1 MGSARSGAGAEH
13 RSRTERGVCEVTG
26 RAEAVADGR
35 SPGARGRVAGMLPV
49 AAPWV
54 FVTLWS
60 TGFIG
65 AKYGLPDAGP
75 FTFLALRMQIA
86 WVLLAGL
93 AVVRRATLPVPR
105 QIAHQAVAGL
115 LLQAGYL
122 GGVFAAID
130 RGMPAGLASLIV
142 GLQPVLTAAGA
153 QALLRERVT
162 GRQWLGLA
170 LGLVGV
176 ALVVGE
182 RAVAT
187 GERPLGG
194 VAFVAVAVALLS
206 TTAGTLYQ
214 KRFGGGA
221 DLTVAAAIQYV
232 AAGFVLLPLALEEG
246 PELAWTLPF
255 ALALAWSVLALSVGA
270 MLLLLALIR
279 QHAVS
284 RVAGLLYLVPP
295 ATAIEAYL
303 LFGERLG
310 PLALGGMVAVVAA
323 VALVVRQPGRAPAG

>member
-1 MGSARSGAGAEH
+1 L
-13 RSRTERGVCEVTG
+13 
-26 RAEAVADGR
+26 
-35 SPGARGRVAGMLPV
+35 PGGLPG

-54 FVTLWS
+54 FVALWS

-93 AVVRRATLPVPR
+93 AVVRRVGLPRPG
-105 QIAHQAVAGL
+105 QIGHQAVAGL

-142 GLQPVLTAAGA
+142 GLQPVLTAVGA
-153 QALLRERVT
+153 QALLRERVA

-170 LGLVGV
+170 LGLAGV

-182 RAVAT
+182 RAGAV

-194 VAFVAVAVALLS
+194 AAFAAIAVALLS

-232 AAGFVLLPLALEEG
+232 AAGLVLAPLALAEG
-246 PELAWTLPF
+246 PRIDWTLPF
-255 ALALAWSVLALSVGA
+255 TLALAWSVLALSLGA

-279 QHAVS
+279 RRAVS
-284 RVAGLLYLVPP
+284 QVAGLLYLVPP

-310 PLALGGMVAVVAA
+310 PLALVGMVVVAA
-323 VALVVRQPGRAPAG
+323 GVALVVRQPAAANAR

>member
-1 MGSARSGAGAEH
+1 
-13 RSRTERGVCEVTG
+13 
-26 RAEAVADGR
+26 
-35 SPGARGRVAGMLPV
+35 
-49 AAPWV
+49 
-54 FVTLWS
+54 
-60 TGFIG
+60 
-65 AKYGLPDAGP
+65 
-75 FTFLALRMQIA
+75 
-86 WVLLAGL
+86 
-93 AVVRRATLPVPR
+93 
-105 QIAHQAVAGL
+105 
-115 LLQAGYL
+115 
-122 GGVFAAID
+122 
-130 RGMPAGLASLIV
+130 
-142 GLQPVLTAAGA
+142 
-153 QALLRERVT
+153 
-162 GRQWLGLA
+162 
-170 LGLVGV
+170 GLVGV

-214 KRFGGGA
+214 KRFGGAA

-232 AAGFVLLPLALEEG
+232 AAGLVLAPLALAEG
-246 PELAWTLPF
+246 PRLAWTLPF

-284 RVAGLLYLVPP
+284 RVASLLYLVPP

-310 PLALGGMVAVVAA
+310 PLALGGMVAVVAG
-323 VALVVRQPGRAPAG
+323 VALVVRQANGSPGR